1 MMEKMFSIKE
11 AKVVLG
17 LSYNTVYRL
26 INNGTINA
34 VKIGG
39 SIRIP
44 QAALRKFILEDTT
57 GGNVNDNQP

>member
-1 MMEKMFSIKE
+1 MKKMFSIKE
-11 AKVVLG
+11 AKEVLG

-26 INNGTINA
+26 THSGTIHA

-44 QAALRKFILEDTT
+44 QASLRKFILQEAL
-57 GGNVNDNQP
+57 GGNVNDYQQ

>member
-1 MMEKMFSIKE
+1 MKLEKMFSIKD
-11 AKVVLG
+11 AKEMLG

-26 INNGTINA
+26 INNGTIKA

-44 QAALRKFILEDTT
+44 QAALRMFILEDTS
-57 GGNVNDNQP
+57 GGTSK

>member
-1 MMEKMFSIKE
+1 MEKMYSIKE
-11 AKVVLG
+11 AKAVLG

-26 INNGTINA
+26 INYGTINA

-44 QAALRKFILEDTT
+44 QAALRKFILEDTS
-57 GGNVNDNQP
+57 GGQSE

>member
-1 MMEKMFSIKE
+1 MEKMFSIKE
-11 AKVVLG
+11 AKEVLS

-44 QAALRKFILEDTT
+44 HWALRNFILEDTV
-57 GGNVNDNQP
+57 GGKANDYQQ

>member
-1 MMEKMFSIKE
+1 MEKMFSIKE
-11 AKVVLG
+11 AKEMLG

-26 INNGTINA
+26 INNGTIKA

-44 QAALRKFILEDTT
+44 QAALRMFILEDTS
-57 GGNVNDNQP
+57 GGQINDY